1 MEINSV
7 DISILRTKLH
17 RPPISSDHIHRTRL
31 LERLNKNRY
40 RPFTLISAPAGYGK
54 STLVSFWLELCELP
68 SAWVSLYEYDN
79 NLHLFLSYFVQAVQN
94 IFPGTVHDTQAML
107 KTPDLPPVTVLS
119 RSLTFWR
126 DRGPVWD
133 SGIRREKSRG
143 ETDDGSLWY
152 RCLQNSKK

>member
-1 MEINSV
+1 MEINSA

-17 RPPISSDHIHRTRL
+17 RPPISSDHIHRIRL

-68 SAWVSLYEYDN
+68 SAWVSIDEYDN

-107 KTPDLPPVTVLS
+107 KTPDLPPVTVFPQLDLLARQRPS
-119 RSLTFWR
+119 VGLR
-126 DRGPVWD
+126 DQKR
-133 SGIRREKSRG
+133 
-143 ETDDGSLWY
+143 
-152 RCLQNSKK
+152 KK